1 MSYSELLSTLQTLSR
16 ADKLKIMQFLVQE
29 LAAEEEALLLQP
41 GATYA
46 VWSPYNSHDATQ
58 KLATLLE
65 EDKQSNNVWFS
76 DVFLSLEFS
85 PKGFLEKGVKE
96 LIHLLMLIY

>member
-41 GATYA
+41 GATYS
-46 VWSPYNSHDATQ
+46 VWSPYNSHDAAQ
-58 KLATLLE
+58 KLAVLLE
-65 EDKQSNNVWFS
+65 EDKQANNA
-76 DVFLSLEFS
+76 
-85 PKGFLEKGVKE
+85 
-96 LIHLLMLIY
+96 